1 MLNPKY
7 EMATKEELIRY
18 CQIKDEYFK
27 IIQETIQELDNFLE
41 GSKYVKKAVDD
52 YANLGVITDDESVIY
67 FVYSPKNKVIKQN
80 IMKEEI

>member
-18 CQIKDEYFK
+18 CQIKDEYFN
-27 IIQETIQELDNFLE
+27 IIQETIQELDNFSE